1 MEQGN
6 MSQTFS
12 EATDR
17 YQIAES
23 RLEKIN
29 AALPLI
35 RQTGIESMIADL
47 EAEQDAAQSEYDAA
61 KEAMEDMVADIMA
74 SRGEDDG

>member
-1 MEQGN
+1 

-61 KEAMEDMVADIMA
+61 KEAMEDMVADIRA